1 MAAFSRSKARSAA
14 VTVVVGVGVGRMG
27 FVDTGGIVVDDCVGV
42 GRWMCVIVV
51 VFGVDVDID
60 IVCMFVP

>member
-1 MAAFSRSKARSAA
+1 
-14 VTVVVGVGVGRMG
+14 VVVVGVGGGRMG
-27 FVDTGGIVVDDCVGV
+27 FVDMGGIVVDNCVGV